1 MLIKLMILAAAA
13 ATMTTTAAAASK
25 ARSKTKT
32 KTVTG
37 AVRPSVKQ
45 EAPVTGS
52 ADRLFEPTDESY
64 GMDYMYV

>member
-25 ARSKTKT
+25 AKSKT

-37 AVRPSVKQ
+37 AVHPSVKQ

-52 ADRLFEPTDESY
+52 ADRLFEPTAESY

>member
-25 ARSKTKT
+25 AKSKT

-45 EAPVTGS
+45 EAPVTGR
-52 ADRLFEPTDESY
+52 ADRLFEPTAESY

>member
-25 ARSKTKT
+25 TKSKT

-37 AVRPSVKQ
+37 TVRPSVKQ

-52 ADRLFEPTDESY
+52 ADRLFEPTAESY

>member
-25 ARSKTKT
+25 TKSKT

-52 ADRLFEPTDESY
+52 ADRLFEPTAESY

>member
-32 KTVTG
+32 VTG

-45 EAPVTGS
+45 EAPLTGS
-52 ADRLFEPTDESY
+52 ADRLFEPTAESY

>member
-25 ARSKTKT
+25 AKSKT

-37 AVRPSVKQ
+37 AVRPSLKQ

-52 ADRLFEPTDESY
+52 ADRLFEPTAESY